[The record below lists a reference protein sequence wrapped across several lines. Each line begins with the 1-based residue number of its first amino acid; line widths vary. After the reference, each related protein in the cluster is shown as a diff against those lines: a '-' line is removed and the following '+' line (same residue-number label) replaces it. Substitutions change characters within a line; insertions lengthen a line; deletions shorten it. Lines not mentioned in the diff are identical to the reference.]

1 MHETVTKA
9 PFLVLLFQVKTCVNT
24 ELATYYILEN
34 GVKVEIQDDYVSGL
48 VTRPVLKVLCTIHH
62 RQTVYKKRSDIQEQ

>member
-34 GVKVEIQDDYVSGL
+34 GVKVEI
-48 VTRPVLKVLCTIHH
+48 
-62 RQTVYKKRSDIQEQ
+62 